1 MPFLPSL
8 CFYDRMSASAHA
20 PDLPAEIRRTLLL
33 AGPLIVGQVTSYAM
47 TFVDTVMAG
56 RLGALDLGAVAVGS
70 SIWAAGMVFVVGLMM
85 AVSAAVSQLD
95 GAGRRRQA
103 GELTRQALWL
113 ALVVSLV
120 LFFLMRRGDWV
131 MSVIGVEPGVADLAN
146 RYLLAISWG
155 MPALA
160 GMFVLRFFSEGTGH
174 TRPTMYIG
182 VMGILFNV
190 PLNYVLMFGKL
201 GFPALGAEGCGW
213 ASAVV
218 LWLQLVMM
226 AAWIL
231 WRPRY
236 RPFEVFTKF
245 SGPDRREI
253 LALLKL
259 GLPIG
264 VMVFLEASLFIASA
278 LAIGTLGTLPV
289 AAHQVAINYSG
300 LIFMVP
306 LGLSGA
312 ITVRVGNAVGR
323 HDRVGARRAGVVGM
337 LMALA
342 FGAASSIIIVLFPE
356 AIARVYT
363 PDPEV
368 VAMAASLLFFAA
380 VFQLAD
386 CLQVSAAGALRGLK
400 DTRVPMLYC
409 VLAYWLVGMTLGW
422 WLTFRQGWGPA
433 GMWCGIIAGLTVA
446 AFLLGG
452 RFMRITASW
461 QEIEE
466 LSSS

>member
-1 MPFLPSL
+1 
-8 CFYDRMSASAHA
+8 MSASAQA

-33 AGPLIVGQVTSYAM
+33 AGPLIIGQVTSYAM
-47 TFVDTVMAG
+47 TFVDTLMAG
-56 RLGALDLGAVAVGS
+56 RLGALDLGAVAIGS

-95 GAGRRRQA
+95 GAGRRGLA

-113 ALVVSLV
+113 ALMVSAV
-120 LFFLMRRGDWV
+120 LFFMMRRGDWV
-131 MSVIGVEPGVADLAN
+131 MGVIGVEPDVAALAH

-182 VMGILFNV
+182 VMGIFFNV

-201 GFPALGAEGCGW
+201 GVPPLGAEGCGW
-213 ASAVV
+213 ASAIV

-226 AAWIL
+226 AGWVQ
-231 WRPRY
+231 WRPYY
-236 RPFEVFTKF
+236 RPFGVFERF
-245 SGPDRREI
+245 SGPHWRE
-253 LALLKL
+253 LRALLVL

-278 LAIGTLGTLPV
+278 LAIGTLGALPV
-289 AAHQVAINYSG
+289 AGHQVAINFSG

-323 HDRVGARRAGVVGM
+323 RDRAGARRAGLVGM
-337 LMALA
+337 GIALA
-342 FGAASSIIIVLFPE
+342 FGGFASIMVVLFPE
-356 AIARVYT
+356 LIARLYT

-368 VAMAASLLFFAA
+368 VALAASLLFFAA

-409 VLAYWLVGMTLGW
+409 VLAYWLIGMTVGW
-422 WLTFRQGWGPA
+422 WLTFRQDWGPA

-452 RFMRITASW
+452 RFLRITASW
-461 QEIEE
+461 EEIREVA
-466 LSSS
+466 S

>member
-1 MPFLPSL
+1 MTRPRIRAERS
-8 CFYDRMSASAHA
+8 RS
-20 PDLPAEIRRTLLL
+20 LPAELGRTLLL
-33 AGPLIVGQVTSYAM
+33 AGPLIVGQVTSYGM
-47 TFVDTVMAG
+47 SFVDTMMAG

-70 SIWAAGMVFVVGLMM
+70 SVFGAGLMFLVGMMM

-95 GAGRRRQA
+95 GARRSHQA

-113 ALVVSLV
+113 ALFISLG
-120 LFFLMRRGDWV
+120 LWFLMRRGEWV
-131 MSVIGVEPGVADLAN
+131 MATIGVAVEVAELAN
-146 RYLLAISWG
+146 RYLYAVSWG
-155 MPALA
+155 IPALA
-160 GMFVLRFFSEGTGH
+160 GLFVLRFFSEGTGY

-182 VMGILFNV
+182 VIGIVFNV

-201 GFPALGAEGCGW
+201 GLPQLGAVGCGW
-213 ASAVV
+213 ATAIV
-218 LWLQLVMM
+218 LWLQFIAIVT
-226 AAWIL
+226 WIA

-236 RPFEVFTKF
+236 RPYGVFERF
-245 SGPDRREI
+245 SAPNRREI
-253 LALLKL
+253 LALVQL

-264 VMVFLEASLFIASA
+264 VMVFLEGSLFVGSA
-278 LAIGTLGTLPV
+278 LLIGTLGTVPV

-300 LIFMVP
+300 LMFMVP

-323 HDRVGARRAGVVGM
+323 KDRAGARRAGVVGM

-342 FGAASSIIIVLFPE
+342 FGAMSSAAMVLFPE
-356 AIARVYT
+356 TIVRLYT
-363 PDPEV
+363 SDPEV
-368 VAMAASLLFFAA
+368 VVLAVSLLFFAA

-400 DTRVPMLYC
+400 DTHVPMLYS

-422 WLTFRQGWGPA
+422 WLTFTLEWGPA

-452 RFMRITASW
+452 RFLRITASW
-461 QEIEE
+461 EEIKE
-466 LSSS
+466 LSSSG

>member
-1 MPFLPSL
+1 MSPS
-8 CFYDRMSASAHA
+8 ANA

-33 AGPLIVGQVTSYAM
+33 AGPLVVGQVTSYAM
-47 TFVDTVMAG
+47 TFVDTLMAG
-56 RLGALDLGAVAVGS
+56 RLGALDLGAVAIGS
-70 SIWAAGMVFVVGLMM
+70 SIWSAGMVFVVGLMM

-113 ALVVSLV
+113 ALMVSVV
-120 LFFLMRRGDWV
+120 FFWLMRRGDWV
-131 MSVIGVEPGVADLAN
+131 MSVIGVEPGVADLAH

-160 GMFVLRFFSEGTGH
+160 GMFVLRFFSEGAGY

-182 VMGILFNV
+182 VMGIVFNV

-201 GFPALGAEGCGW
+201 GVPALGAEGCGW
-213 ASAVV
+213 ASAIV
-218 LWLQLVMM
+218 LWLQLIMM
-226 AAWIL
+226 AGWIV

-236 RPFEVFTKF
+236 RPFGVFDRF
-245 SGPDRREI
+245 SGPDWREI
-253 LALLKL
+253 RALLLL

-264 VMVFLEASLFIASA
+264 TMIFLEASLFIASA

-289 AAHQVAINYSG
+289 AAHQVAINFAG
-300 LIFMVP
+300 LVFMVP

-323 HDRVGARRAGVVGM
+323 EDRAGARRAGLVG
-337 LMALA
+337 MALA
-342 FGAASSIIIVLFPE
+342 LGFGGFSSIMMVLFPE
-356 AIARVYT
+356 TIARLYT

-368 VAMAASLLFFAA
+368 VALASSLLFFAA

-400 DTRVPMLYC
+400 DTRVPMAYC

-422 WLTFRQGWGPA
+422 WLTFRQDWGPA
-433 GMWCGIIAGLTVA
+433 GMWCGIIAGLSVA
-446 AFLLGG
+446 AFFLGG
-452 RFMRITASW
+452 RFLRITASW
-461 QEIEE
+461 REIRQIAAN
-466 LSSS
+466 

>member
-1 MPFLPSL
+1 MP
-8 CFYDRMSASAHA
+8 ASAPA
-20 PDLPAEIRRTLLL
+20 SDLPAEIRRTLLL

-56 RLGALDLGAVAVGS
+56 RLGALDLGAVAIGS

-95 GAGRRRQA
+95 GAGRRAQA
-103 GELTRQALWL
+103 GELTRQALWM
-113 ALVVSLV
+113 ALIVAAL
-120 LFFLMRRGDWV
+120 LFVLMRRGDWL
-131 MSVIGVEPGVADLAN
+131 MAMIGVEPDVAELAD
-146 RYLLAISWG
+146 RYLRAISWG
-155 MPALA
+155 VPALA

-182 VMGILFNV
+182 VMGIVFNV
-190 PLNYVLMFGKL
+190 PMNYILMFGKL
-201 GFPALGAEGCGW
+201 GFAPLGAEGCGW
-213 ASAVV
+213 ASAIV
-218 LWLQLVMM
+218 LWLQLIMM
-226 AAWIL
+226 AGWVQ
-231 WRPRY
+231 WRPYY
-236 RPFEVFTKF
+236 RPFGVFSRF
-245 SGPDRREI
+245 SGPDWRE
-253 LALLKL
+253 LRALLAL
-259 GLPIG
+259 GLPIA

-289 AAHQVAINYSG
+289 AAHQVAINFSG
-300 LIFMVP
+300 LVFMIP

-323 HDRVGARRAGVVGM
+323 RDRAGARRAGLVGM
-337 LMALA
+337 GMALV
-342 FGAASSIIIVLFPE
+342 FGAFASAVIVLFPE
-356 AIARVYT
+356 LVARIYT

-368 VAMAASLLFFAA
+368 VALAASLLFFAA

-400 DTRVPMLYC
+400 DTRVPMLYS

-422 WLTFRQGWGPA
+422 WLTFRLGWGAA

-452 RFMRITASW
+452 RFLRITASW
-461 QEIEE
+461 QVIEE
-466 LSSS
+466 VASPESRE